1 MLYAPIALGNDFT
14 RELSI
19 INKKRKIDLEMN
31 QKLNEIA
38 QSQAI
43 VIATQRYCDHNGFLG
58 EDLATRAK
66 NAGYPWISGRQILL
80 CGIYP
85 ALFAHELFSTKYNKE
100 SLTNPAYNFVGIGKS
115 KNFYVIVVGE

>member
-1 MLYAPIALGNDFT
+1 MFFIALLIMLYAPIALSNDFT
-14 RELSI
+14 KELSI

-66 NAGYPWISGRQILL
+66 NAGYPWISGRLCLL
-80 CGIYP
+80 MSFLAP
-85 ALFAHELFSTKYNKE
+85 STIRK
-100 SLTNPAYNFVGIGKS
+100 V
-115 KNFYVIVVGE
+115 